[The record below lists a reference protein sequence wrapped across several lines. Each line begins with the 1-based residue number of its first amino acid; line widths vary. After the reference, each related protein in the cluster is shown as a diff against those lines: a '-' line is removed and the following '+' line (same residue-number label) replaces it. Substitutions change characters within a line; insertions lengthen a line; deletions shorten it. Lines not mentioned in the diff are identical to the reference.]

1 MEPLLNKRGQ
11 GMSTNTIILIILGL
25 IVLVVL
31 IIGFTQGWDSIA
43 PWISGSNVDSISQ
56 ACGVACSTGQTFGF
70 CTTKRDVK
78 TEEQTYEDVTCNY
91 LAEEMP
97 NLGIEPCA
105 EIQCNQMIVE
115 LQEGETLEDK
125 CQETDY
131 EGETI
136 QALVDNKL
144 QTMDCE

>member
-1 MEPLLNKRGQ
+1 MENKRGQ

-31 IIGFTQGWDSIA
+31 IIGFTQGWSSIT
-43 PWISGSNVDSISQ
+43 PWISGSNVDSVSQ
-56 ACGVACSTGQTFGF
+56 ACEVACSTGKTYDF
-70 CTTKRDVK
+70 CTSPRELK
-78 TEEQTYEDVTCNY
+78 TDDGNYEDVTCNY
-91 LAEEMP
+91 VVEEMP
-97 NLGIEPCA
+97 ELGFEECPDVSCP
-105 EIQCNQMIVE
+105 QVIVE

-144 QTMDCE
+144 ETMECE